1 MEETDDTNCDSR
13 GLSAGHGRCHGGAV
27 AQNSAGGQ
35 GAAAQAQTHAS
46 ASASANASQQ
56 QQSQSGNRDA
66 TKPAA
71 STSASG
77 DTSASAGANGS
88 SINLANGTNIN
99 AALVTPL
106 DAKHNKPGDEVV
118 ARTTQDVKQNGEV
131 LLKKGTRLTGHVTQT
146 QARSSG
152 QAQSTLGVV
161 FESAVPKN
169 GQPVPLKLSVQAL
182 AAAATQSSAALD
194 NDHQAALGSAG
205 QAGFAGAAA
214 PSGGLVRGV
223 GNTVGGVA
231 STAGGIAGNAGNAVG
246 GTVRATNQTVAS
258 AGNRGGLNAAGA
270 LTSSSSGVFGLEG
283 LDLASAAS
291 NATQASVVSS
301 ATQNVHLAS
310 GTQMVLQVMKQ

>member
-1 MEETDDTNCDSR
+1 MTRTATL
-13 GLSAGHGRCHGGAV
+13 GVLVLGMAVATAAV

-35 GAAAQAQTHAS
+35 GAAAQAQTNAS

-71 STSASG
+71 SASASG

-131 LLKKGTRLTGHVTQT
+131 LLKKGTRLTGHVTQA
-146 QARSSG
+146 QARLSG

-161 FESAVPKN
+161 FDSAVPKN
-169 GQPVPLKLSVQAL
+169 GQPVPLNLSVQVL
-182 AAAATQSSAALD
+182 AAAPAKPAWPVNPSAAWSFSSAPED
-194 NDHQAALGSAG
+194 
-205 QAGFAGAAA
+205 
-214 PSGGLVRGV
+214 
-223 GNTVGGVA
+223 
-231 STAGGIAGNAGNAVG
+231 
-246 GTVRATNQTVAS
+246 
-258 AGNRGGLNAAGA
+258 
-270 LTSSSSGVFGLEG
+270 
-283 LDLASAAS
+283 
-291 NATQASVVSS
+291 
-301 ATQNVHLAS
+301 
-310 GTQMVLQVMKQ
+310 

>member
-1 MEETDDTNCDSR
+1 MTRTATLGVLVLGMAVAR
-13 GLSAGHGRCHGGAV
+13 AAV

-35 GAAAQAQTHAS
+35 GAAAQAQTKAS
-46 ASASANASQQ
+46 GSASANAAQPQQ
-56 QQSQSGNRDA
+56 RQSENRDA

-71 STSASG
+71 SASASASA
-77 DTSASAGANGS
+77 DTSASAGANGG

-131 LLKKGTRLTGHVTQT
+131 LLKKGTRLTGHVTQA
-146 QARSSG
+146 QARLSG

-161 FESAVPKN
+161 FDSAVPKN
-169 GQPVPLKLSVQAL
+169 GQPVPLNLSVQVL
-182 AAAATQSSAALD
+182 AAAATQSSGALE
-194 NDHQAALGSAG
+194 NDQAALGFTG

-214 PSGGLVRGV
+214 PSGGLVHGV
-223 GNTVGGVA
+223 ASAVGGVA

-246 GTVRATNQTVAS
+246 GTARATTETIAS
-258 AGNRGGLNAAGA
+258 AGNRGGLNVAGA

-283 LDLASAAS
+283 LNLASAAR

-310 GTQMVLQVMKQ
+310 GTQMVLQVTKQ